1 MGNNVRVDIGRSD
14 PSAIEVE
21 GKKCDL
27 NGATDSESV
36 PVVVHLS
43 ADGNSR
49 RRVLPIAVQSFVES
63 CGYTAA
69 NP

>member
-1 MGNNVRVDIGRSD
+1 MENNVRVDIGRSD
-14 PSAIEVE
+14 PSAIEGE
-21 GKKCDL
+21 GKESDL

-43 ADGNSR
+43 ADDNR

-63 CGYTAA
+63 CGYKAA